1 MKYNI
6 FVWSGVIFLISTSV
20 SPYSY
25 GTNVDQHFFI
35 FEDKNKSVLST
46 EINYSRFAPVNQ
58 LNLNAMPII
67 LDKVIKNIE
76 KFGYVNNEVA
86 KNSRHFEV
94 ISYGGTV
101 KKIYFFD
108 GVSDTPELFSEIYA
122 ANPKFNKI
130 RSIRLNLS
138 AGYNGNRFEKINID
152 TTIPMSL
159 VSSLNIVDERKAK
172 KVYTSLMNQ
181 HLLNIKNNVNVYCN
195 FLVTTRVNVQ
205 DYWLE
210 FNTERIKNNTYFNIY
225 QSKGVP
231 VKCGF

>member
-6 FVWSGVIFLISTSV
+6 FIGFLIVFFINISITSC
-20 SPYSY
+20 SH
-25 GTNVDQHFFI
+25 GTNVDKHFFI
-35 FEDKNKSVLST
+35 FEDKNKSALSA

-76 KFGYVNNEVA
+76 KYGYVNNEVA

-130 RSIRLNLS
+130 KSIRLNLS

-152 TTIPMSL
+152 TTIPISL
-159 VSSLNIVDERKAK
+159 VSSLNIVDEKKAK
-172 KVYTSLMNQ
+172 KVYTSLMYQ

-225 QSKGVP
+225 QSKEVP
-231 VKCGF
+231 EKCGF

>member
-1 MKYNI
+1 MKNHYI
-6 FVWSGVIFLISTSV
+6 IKLKTVFLISFSMTS
-20 SPYSY
+20 YSF
-25 GTNVDQHFFI
+25 GANVENRIFN
-35 FEDKNKSVLST
+35 FEDKEISALSS

-76 KFGYVNNEVA
+76 KYGYVNNEVA

-130 RSIRLNLS
+130 KSIRLNLS

-152 TTIPMSL
+152 TTIPISL
-159 VSSLNIVDERKAK
+159 VSSLNIVDEKKAK

-195 FLVTTRVNVQ
+195 VLVTTRVNVQ

-225 QSKGVP
+225 QSKEVP
-231 VKCGF
+231 EKCDL

>member
-1 MKYNI
+1 LKYNF
-6 FVWSGVIFLISTSV
+6 FVWVGGVFLISISI
-20 SPYSY
+20 SSY
-25 GTNVDQHFFI
+25 NCGTNIDQCFFI

-76 KFGYVNNEVA
+76 KYGYVNNEVA

-122 ANPKFNKI
+122 ANPKFNK
-130 RSIRLNLS
+130 S
-138 AGYNGNRFEKINID
+138 
-152 TTIPMSL
+152 
-159 VSSLNIVDERKAK
+159 
-172 KVYTSLMNQ
+172 KV
-181 HLLNIKNNVNVYCN
+181 
-195 FLVTTRVNVQ
+195 F
-205 DYWLE
+205 D
-210 FNTERIKNNTYFNIY
+210 
-225 QSKGVP
+225 
-231 VKCGF
+231 